1 MLAWGGFHVGRSL
14 RRLAIWVG
22 RGLHR
27 WRHSPT
33 PWKRRLFWGSVL
45 FLVFF
50 VPYCGFLF
58 VRISWR
64 MDRFIWDVPSRIYG
78 EPLTLSPGDH
88 LDRVALDRELKS
100 LGYWQVAEM
109 PSKPGEFAREP
120 RSLVIYLRERDFAEG
135 REPAQRIRLRL
146 SGSTIRSIEA
156 LASDGRETAPL
167 PVVRLD
173 PPVIARIYAREREER
188 EIVPLEEVPSH
199 LVDAVVAVEDKRFFG
214 HLGISPRG
222 MVRALWANLRAGRM
236 REGGSTITQQ
246 LVKNLF
252 LTHKRTLSR
261 KINEALM
268 AIMVELRYSKRTIL
282 NAYINEIYLGQ
293 SGPVSIAGVGAASR
307 FYFGKDVRHLDLAES
322 ALLAGMIRSP
332 WRYSYLRDPATAL
345 ARRAFV
351 LHRLVEEGK
360 ITEQEAAEA
369 KDKPLPKKPYPLP
382 ARSSPY
388 LVDAVRREIGL
399 PDEELTKRGY
409 RIFTAVDP
417 RLQRAAERAVA
428 QQARRLSRNGEHPEF
443 AFVALNP
450 HTGFVTA
457 LVGGSDYSVSQ
468 YNHVHFSVRQTG
480 SAFKPIVYAAAFE
493 QAVTHNAASFT
504 PATTLRDAPLTLTV
518 GGKPWTPR
526 NAHDSFLG
534 DVTVRVALEESLN
547 IPAVR
552 LSERIGVENVLAMA
566 KSLGIARELP
576 RVPSLAIGSGE
587 LLPIELA
594 TAYTAFA
601 GNGVRVVPYLVR
613 RVIDAKGRERYRR
626 HAEFAR
632 SLSPQAAYL
641 LTHILEGVLDR
652 GTGASARAWGFRRIA
667 AGKTGTTNESRDA
680 WFVGYTPDTLALVWV
695 GYDDNRPLRMSGAR
709 AALPVWAEALR
720 DGLRTSPRRSFPVPE
735 GILFRRVDRSNG
747 LLANDACPFVVEEAF
762 LEGTEP
768 RTYCTSHQVLPEPT
782 EGAEG
787 EEILGE
793 EASLLAAPTGEFLS
807 ESPLVDLSPLE
818 SPMHEMLICDELEA
832 SEVVAETIY
841 AKSIETNVLQARTI
855 LPYQEP
861 PVPLEVGLGRL
872 REKGVSARRIIA
884 RRLFAGSIHA
894 STIYTDRPLVR
905 ERGEE

>member
-1 MLAWGGFHVGRSL
+1 MKRWL
-14 RRLAIWVG
+14 RRLGGGMG
-22 RGLHR
+22 RGLRR
-27 WRHSPT
+27 WRYSPT
-33 PWKRRLFWGSVL
+33 PWKRRLFWGGVL
-45 FLVFF
+45 FLAFF
-50 VPYCGFLF
+50 VPYCMFLF

-78 EPLTLSPGDH
+78 EPLTLSPGDR
-88 LDRVALDRELKS
+88 LDRVALERELRS
-100 LGYWQVAEM
+100 LGYWRVSEM
-109 PSKPGEFAREP
+109 PSRPGEFMRGS
-120 RSLVIYLRERDFAEG
+120 RSFVIYLREREFAEG
-135 REPAQRIRLRL
+135 REPAQRVRLRF
-146 SGSTIRSIEA
+146 SGNTIRGVGA
-156 LASDGRETAPL
+156 LADDGKEEKSL

-173 PPVIARIYAREREER
+173 PPVVARIYAREREER

-199 LVDAVVAVEDKRFFG
+199 LVDAIIAVEDKRFFG

-222 MVRALWANLRAGRM
+222 IARALWANLRAGRM

-268 AIMVELRYSKRTIL
+268 AIMMELRYSKRTIL

-332 WRYSYLRDPATAL
+332 WRYSYLRDSKNAL

-369 KDKPLPKKPYPLP
+369 KNKPLPKKPYPLP

-388 LVDAVRREIGL
+388 LVDAVRREVGFS
-399 PDEELTKRGY
+399 DEELTKRGY

-428 QQARRLSRNGEHPEF
+428 QQARRLTRNGEHPEF

-450 HTGFVTA
+450 HTGFIRA

-468 YNHVHFSVRQTG
+468 YDHVHFAVRQAG

-493 QAVTHNAASFT
+493 HSVTHNAASFT
-504 PATTLRDAPLTLTV
+504 PTTTLRDDPLTITV

-526 NAHDSFLG
+526 NAHGSFLG

-552 LSERIGVENVLAMA
+552 LLERIGIESVLEMA
-566 KSLGIARELP
+566 KSLGIARDLP
-576 RVPSLAIGSGE
+576 RVPSLAMGSGE

-601 GNGVRVVPYLVR
+601 GSGVRVTLHLVR
-613 RVIDAKGRERYRR
+613 RVVDSKGRERYRR

-652 GTGASARAWGFRRIA
+652 GTGASARAWGFRHIA
-667 AGKTGTTNESRDA
+667 AGKTGTTNEGRDA

-695 GYDDNRPLRMSGAR
+695 GYDDNRPLKMTGAR
-709 AALPVWAEALR
+709 AALPVWAEAMR
-720 DGLRTSPRRSFPVPE
+720 DGLKDAPHRSFPVPE

-747 LLANDACPFVVEEAF
+747 LLANEACPFVVEEAF

-768 RTYCTSHQVLPEPT
+768 KEFCTHHQILPEVT
-782 EGAEG
+782 EGTES
-787 EEILGE
+787 EETLEE
-793 EASLLAAPTGEFLS
+793 EASLLAAPTVEFLT
-807 ESPLVDLSPLE
+807 ESPLIDLSPLE
-818 SPMHEMLICDELEA
+818 SPMRETLVCDELEA

-841 AKSIETNVLQARTI
+841 AKTIETNVLQATTI

-861 PVPLEVGLGRL
+861 PVTIEVGTGKL

-884 RRLFAGSIHA
+884 RRIFADSIHA

-905 ERGEE
+905 ERNDE